1 MNTNNIFQFLTILAQ
16 NLTIFPQDSKV
27 YTLSL
32 IVKVIC
38 FVTLWSTAV
47 QTLCVKASTIMDA
60 NSIFPFLTMFEQNLT
75 ILPPKKAMSWPIQLC
90 STANMFYNAIK

>member
-32 IVKVIC
+32 IVKVLYNRFCNAMKYSGTNI
-38 FVTLWSTAV
+38 
-47 QTLCVKASTIMDA
+47 CVKASTNMDT
-60 NSIFPFLTMFEQNLT
+60 NSIFPFLTMFAQNLT
-75 ILPPKKAMSWPIQLC
+75 ILPPKSEVLTSSALQHS
-90 STANMFYNAIK
+90 